1 MCIKKFLFNYGS
13 LHLSHMYWAE
23 VYEVTIKW
31 FFTFYLKICVNMVS
45 IPIQWVIFHAEIIPR
60 KVAWWIPK
68 VVVLIP
74 QNAFA
79 VEPVLQ
85 IY

>member
-1 MCIKKFLFNYGS
+1 
-13 LHLSHMYWAE
+13 MYWAE